1 MERLRRKKRQTEKG
15 TREGGNRD
23 SRVDRQTGGGWIQ
36 TQKRRDEIILNGR
49 G

>member
-23 SRVDRQTGGGWIQ
+23 SRQTGGGWIQ